1 MRSAGEETDRLVQL
15 AEDLLVIAR
24 SDQGALP
31 VTPEP
36 IEAGELLASMS
47 ERYRSR
53 FRVDGREL
61 TVDAPGHAVLDV
73 DRLRVEQ
80 ALGNLI
86 ENALRHGAGP
96 VRLWAAVDEERARLG
111 VSDEGPGFDPAFA
124 LSAFDRFTR
133 ADHARSRGGTGLGLA
148 IVEAIA
154 RAHGGDAR
162 IDAQPGGGAEVS
174 FGVARQLG

>member
-80 ALGNLI
+80 TLGNLI
-86 ENALRHGAGP
+86 EDALRHGAG
-96 VRLWAAVDEERARLG
+96 RR
-111 VSDEGPGFDPAFA
+111 
-124 LSAFDRFTR
+124 
-133 ADHARSRGGTGLGLA
+133 
-148 IVEAIA
+148 
-154 RAHGGDAR
+154 
-162 IDAQPGGGAEVS
+162 
-174 FGVARQLG
+174 